1 MLDEKQ
7 SLSPTKVQEMQEKL
21 QKLDSGVLL
30 SPEEYSALLRLL
42 AQAELAR
49 QQARMQ
55 RAQ

>member
-30 SPEEYSALLRLL
+30 SPEEYIALLRLL

>member
-7 SLSPTKVQEMQEKL
+7 SLSSTKVQEMQEKL

>member
-7 SLSPTKVQEMQEKL
+7 SLSSEKVQEMQEKL